1 MSRHFG
7 RWRLAALV
15 FGLAL
20 AGCGATTGS
29 GGSAPAHTAGSPSS
43 APQTGV
49 ASLTLSRLSSLSNY
63 TFTSTS
69 GNAGYTFTITGEVHS
84 PTDWE
89 TQSTVPVAETH
100 YDVGGRG
107 YAVTLGQVIPV
118 SFATPKGLTHLD
130 GEYSAAESLVGYTHV
145 TGETIT
151 TQGSCRVAGESGTVY
166 HLQSPSN
173 AASLLVE
180 TATGC
185 VAQGSGALLSYT
197 AGVPSGSAA
206 QANNLTGA
214 SLTFTVNSI
223 GGVGVISAPK
233 APAATPAAT
242 APPASSG
249 TQQLPA
255 GFPSQ
260 LPPPPGKVMSSAQLS
275 STKWYVQLTETSQD
289 AYSQY
294 EAELRGEG
302 FAVSSST
309 SSSGLD
315 LVTLTKGQFQVL
327 LEQTSFPGQ
336 GVVLA
341 VTVQS

>member
-7 RWRLAALV
+7 RWRLGGLL

-20 AGCGATTGS
+20 AGCGTTAGS
-29 GGSAPAHTAGSPSS
+29 SGSAPAHGSGSPSS
-43 APQTGV
+43 TAQTGV
-49 ASLTLSRLSSLSNY
+49 ASLTLSRLSSLRNY

-89 TQSTVPVAETH
+89 TQSTAPVAETH

-107 YAVTLGQVIPV
+107 YAVTLGQVISV
-118 SFATPKGLTHLD
+118 SLATPEGLTHLD

-145 TGETIT
+145 SGETIT
-151 TQGSCRVAGESGTVY
+151 TRGACRVAGESGTVY

-206 QANNLTGA
+206 QANNLAGA

-223 GGVGVISAPK
+223 GGVGAISAPK
-233 APAATPAAT
+233 APAATAT
-242 APPASSG
+242 ATPPPATSG
-249 TQQLPA
+249 SPQLPP

-260 LPPPPGKVMSSAQLS
+260 LPAPPGKVLSSAQLS

-289 AYSQY
+289 AVSQY
-294 EAELRGEG
+294 EAELKGQG

-309 SSSGLD
+309 SSSGLE

-327 LEQTSFPGQ
+327 LEQTSFPGE